1 MKHTPVF
8 FEQTIEALQVVPGKK
23 YIDAT
28 AGEGGHLKKIAE
40 LGGTVLAMDY
50 DEQQIARL
58 KERITDTNIT
68 LVCANFRQIR
78 LVAHTY
84 KFSPV
89 AGILFDLGL
98 SMGQL
103 ANAGKGLSYK
113 TLDDPLDMQISG
125 GTITAEQIVNTYHG
139 DELKELFVRYAEE
152 LHADKIASSIVG
164 HRKKKRMHTV
174 GDLVNAIQQALLNTR
189 VQPNQLESTYARIF
203 QALRME
209 VNEEIDNVKEAL
221 EGAVSL
227 LEEGGRLVVI
237 TFHSLEDRL
246 VKQFAKTNKHLKEVK
261 VKIGKFERK
270 RFERSAQLRI
280 YYKTLEKKQS

>member
-1 MKHTPVF
+1 MRHTPVF
-8 FEQTIEALQVVPGKK
+8 FEQTIEALQVEPGKK

-28 AGEGGHLKKIAE
+28 AGEGGHLNRIVE

-50 DEQQIARL
+50 DANQIARL
-58 KERITDTNIT
+58 QQRITDKNVI
-68 LVCANFRQIR
+68 LVNANFRQIR
-78 LVAHTY
+78 LIAHKY
-84 KFSPV
+84 KFVPV

-103 ANAGKGLSYK
+103 ASAGKGLSYK
-113 TLDDPLDMQISG
+113 TLNDPLDMQISG
-125 GTITAEQIVNTYHG
+125 GTITAENIVNTY
-139 DELKELFVRYAEE
+139 DVEELKELFIRYAEE

-164 HRKKKRMHTV
+164 HRKNKRLHTV
-174 GDLVNAIQQALLNTR
+174 GDLVKAIENALLNTR

-203 QALRME
+203 QALRIE
-209 VNEEIDNVKEAL
+209 VNDEIENVKEAL

-246 VKQFAKTNKHLKEVK
+246 VKQFARNNKQLKEVK
-261 VKIGKFERK
+261 VKIGRHERK

-280 YYKTLEKKQS
+280 YYKTLENKTA